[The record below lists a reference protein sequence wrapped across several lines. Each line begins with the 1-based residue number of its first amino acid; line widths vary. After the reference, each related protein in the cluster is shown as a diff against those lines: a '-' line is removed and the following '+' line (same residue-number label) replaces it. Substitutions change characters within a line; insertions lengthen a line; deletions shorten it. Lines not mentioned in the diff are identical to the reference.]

1 MVLTGLP
8 WGYPRATWAHILSI
22 HRFLQI
28 RLNKDP
34 VGHIELCIKY
44 HAKTHRMMLS
54 RRTYPTIRMLNKR
67 RIV

>member
-34 VGHIELCIKY
+34 VGHIELCIKH
-44 HAKTHRMMLS
+44 HAKTHRMSFLVEHTPQPECSM
-54 RRTYPTIRMLNKR
+54 N
-67 RIV
+67 VE